1 MNKKVKK
8 VIFPKI
14 YSKFFIINEKID
26 RISYFMTSNK
36 INNLIKESNLLSIFG
51 LNSQNLINIFN
62 LETKNFEYSLSK
74 KILIIHPKIPT
85 KINIVFEF
93 TKNTL
98 DNNSLFHLIINLID
112 SNFKGFNLGFLVKQ
126 FENLLEEIAN
136 KIKYYLQ
143 ISKELIF
150 QYASIIIN
158 KNREKIW
165 DYIEN
170 MEYMKNLK
178 IFKNIKKEGN
188 YIEMNLWNDQIIGKI
203 IKKKKYNKDKKWL
216 QVLIFEGKSYIK
228 CEISFFFIKIDDNKT
243 FVSLLHK
250 FKDYVKFQDIN
261 EIELKKRAFLNTI
274 KNNIEETKID
284 ENNKNNNENEDL
296 INNLIFNNK
305 NSFDNFDNFINKDD
319 FINKSF

>member
-170 MEYMKNLK
+170 MEYIKNLK
-178 IFKNIKKEGN
+178 FLKNIKKEGN
-188 YIEMNLWNDQIIGKI
+188 YIEMNFGNDQLIGKI

-216 QVLIFEGKSYIK
+216 QVFIFEGKNYIK
-228 CEISFFFIKIDDNKT
+228 CEISFLLIKIDDNKT
-243 FVSLLHK
+243 FVSFLHK
-250 FKDYVKFQDIN
+250 FKDSVKFQDIN
-261 EIELKKRAFLNTI
+261 EIELKKRAFLNAI
-274 KNNIEETKID
+274 KNSIEDAKID
-284 ENNKNNNENEDL
+284 ENNNNNEKEDL
-296 INNLIFNNK
+296 INNLIFNDK
-305 NSFDNFDNFINKDD
+305 NSFDNDDNFVNKDD